1 MLEVTE
7 KKTIAICQTHTAEKN
22 RSNYYIGVVIQ
33 QSGTAQKMKQAVSVP
48 SVSRVD
54 NSVSRV
60 ENCENRQGN
69 MQWNVEMAFSAL
81 TDQPTERE
89 NYKIFHR
96 CPLAV

>member
-7 KKTIAICQTHTAEKN
+7 KKTIAICQIHTAEKK
-22 RSNYYIGVVIQ
+22 RSNYYTGVVIQ
-33 QSGTAQKMKQAVSVP
+33 QNGTAQRMKQAVSVP

-60 ENCENRQGN
+60 DNSENRQGN
-69 MQWNVEMAFSAL
+69 MRWNVTVASSGL
-81 TDQPTERE
+81 TDQPTERD
-89 NYKIFHR
+89 NYKTFHK